1 MSENSRQFLE
11 MLFVNLL
18 KVTIKLVES
27 YQKKQEKCS
36 DAVHGTGAIYY
47 IDVVQSADIS
57 ECVGVV

>member
-1 MSENSRQFLE
+1 